1 MSENQNAITVEI
13 LGHLGDGMARRDGKP
28 VIIPQGLPGERYS
41 QTEEGF
47 TRLSASDA
55 RVEAVCSHFGTCGGC
70 ALQHVAQ
77 ATYLAF
83 KRSLVTSAFKRAG
96 VASSIIKDIK
106 PCLPCPPASRRRVP
120 FSARIVDGGAR
131 LGFMGRGSHDF
142 VPINH
147 CPIAHPMITDALETL
162 NSLAGQVLRGSGD
175 HIQLLATACENGLDL
190 AIEAE
195 RDPSSDMLAALV
207 RSLARSGILRAAVNG
222 DVIFER
228 EKPVIRF
235 GETTVTP
242 PPGGFLQAVGQAE
255 SAMAELVTGHLAK
268 SKSVADLFCG
278 SGAFAHRLSHTSRVA
293 GFETAQDAV
302 TALLAA
308 RVPEGAKPVIGH
320 VRDLF
325 ETPLTMRELRAFD
338 GVCLDPPR
346 AGASLQCEELARSD
360 VAKIAYVSCN
370 PATLA
375 EDLAILIKGG
385 YAVKS
390 VQPID
395 QFLFA
400 PHVEIVVL
408 LEKENAKK
416 RKAIFGRRV

>member
-1 MSENQNAITVEI
+1 MSESQNAITVEI
-13 LGHLGDGMARRDGKP
+13 LGHLGDGMARRDSKP

-41 QTEEGF
+41 QTEDGF
-47 TRLSASDA
+47 TRLNASGE
-55 RVEAVCSHFGTCGGC
+55 RVEAACSHFGTCGGC

-77 ATYLAF
+77 NTYLTF
-83 KRSLVTSAFKRAG
+83 KRSLVSNAFKRAG
-96 VASSIIKDIK
+96 IASSIIKDIK
-106 PCLPCPPASRRRVP
+106 PCLPCPPASRRRVT
-120 FSARIVDGGAR
+120 FTARIVDGTAR
-131 LGFMGRGSHDF
+131 LGFMGRGSHEF
-142 VPINH
+142 VPIRQ
-147 CPIAHPMITDALETL
+147 CPVAHPMITEALETF
-162 NSLAGQVLRGSGD
+162 NALAGQMLRGSGD
-175 HIQLLATACENGLDL
+175 SIQLLVTACENGLDL
-190 AIEAE
+190 ALEAE

-228 EKPVIRF
+228 EKPIIRF
-235 GETTVTP
+235 GKASVTP
-242 PPGGFLQAVGQAE
+242 PPGGFLQAVSAAE
-255 SAMAELVTGHLAK
+255 DAMAELVTNHLAK
-268 SKSVADLFCG
+268 AKTVADLFCG
-278 SGAFAHRLSHTSRVA
+278 SGAFTHRLSGTSRVA

-302 TALLAA
+302 AALLTA
-308 RVPEGAKPVIGH
+308 RVPEGAKPVAGH

-325 ETPLTMRELRAFD
+325 ETPLTARELRAFD

-360 VAKIAYVSCN
+360 VKRIAYVSCN

-375 EDLAILIKGG
+375 GDLAVLIKGG
-385 YAVKS
+385 YAVKT

-408 LEKENAKK
+408 LEKENVKK

>member
-1 MSENQNAITVEI
+1 MSEDQNAITVEI

-41 QTEEGF
+41 QTEEDF
-47 TRLSASDA
+47 TRLSVSDA

-70 ALQHVAQ
+70 ALQHVAL

-83 KRSLVTSAFKRAG
+83 KRSLVASAFKRAG
-96 VASSIIKDIK
+96 IATSIIKDIK
-106 PCLPCPPASRRRVP
+106 PCQPSPPASRRRVT
-120 FSARIVDGGAR
+120 FTARIVDGGAR
-131 LGFMGRGSHDF
+131 LGFMGRGTHDF
-142 VPINH
+142 VPINQ
-147 CPIAHPMITDALETL
+147 CPIAHPMIAGALETL
-162 NSLAGQVLRGSGD
+162 NGLAGQVLRGSGD
-175 HIQLLATACENGLDL
+175 QIQLLVTACENGLDL
-190 AIEAE
+190 AVEAE
-195 RDPSSDMLAALV
+195 RDPSSDMLAAFV

-228 EKPVIRF
+228 EKPIVRF
-235 GETTVTP
+235 GEASVTP
-242 PPGGFLQAVGQAE
+242 PPGGFLQAVSAAE
-255 SAMAELVTGHLAK
+255 DVMAELVTGHLAK
-268 SKSVADLFCG
+268 AKTVADLFCG
-278 SGAFAHRLSHTSRVA
+278 SGAFAHRLSRTSRVA

-308 RVPEGAKPVIGH
+308 RVPDGSKPIAGH

-325 ETPLTMRELRAFD
+325 ETPLTARELRAFD

-346 AGASLQCEELARSD
+346 AGASFQCQELSRSD
-360 VAKIAYVSCN
+360 VAKVAYVSCN

-375 EDLAILIKGG
+375 EDLAVLIKGG

-400 PHVEIVVL
+400 PHVETVVL
-408 LEKENAKK
+408 LEKENEKK